1 MRFLARRLIN
11 AVLTLFA
18 VSVLGF
24 LFSSFAPGDF
34 FAEMRMNPQ
43 LRPETVAALRAEY
56 GLDQPLIVRYGRW
69 LDSAW
74 RGEFGYSFAYIQ
86 PVGQLLLPRARNTLL
101 LSGLSLG
108 LSWLIAVPIG
118 VLAGV
123 RRLPFLSR
131 AVEFF
136 NAGVLAIPELV
147 LALAF
152 LWIAARTRWLPV
164 GGMASLDFSHL
175 SSWGQARDVA
185 RHLFLPVLVM
195 VFIGLPTVLRHV
207 RATVAE
213 AWEMPFIRFAIGH
226 GIPRARLYRFAL
238 RTAANPLIS
247 LLGYSAGTLLSASLL
262 VEIVFGWPG
271 IGPLFLEAILAR
283 DLFVVVDTVLLSSV
297 FLVAGNLLADALL
310 FAADPR
316 IRVK

>member
-1 MRFLARRLIN
+1 
-11 AVLTLFA
+11 
-18 VSVLGF
+18 
-24 LFSSFAPGDF
+24 
-34 FAEMRMNPQ
+34 
-43 LRPETVAALRAEY
+43 
-56 GLDQPLIVRYGRW
+56 
-69 LDSAW
+69 
-74 RGEFGYSFAYIQ
+74 
-86 PVGQLLLPRARNTLL
+86 
-101 LSGLSLG
+101 
-108 LSWLIAVPIG
+108 
-118 VLAGV
+118 
-123 RRLPFLSR
+123 
-131 AVEFF
+131 
-136 NAGVLAIPELV
+136 
-147 LALAF
+147 
-152 LWIAARTRWLPV
+152 
-164 GGMASLDFSHL
+164 
-175 SSWGQARDVA
+175 
-185 RHLFLPVLVM
+185 M